1 MRELTQNQTDRQDFV
16 DGVIFD
22 CIRNVNP
29 TKKEIAWDIEMIG
42 DVRDEIE
49 YWLTERLK
57 LTIKQKFYPSIT
69 EKTE

>member
-16 DGVIFD
+16 DGAIFD
-22 CIRNVNP
+22 CIQRVNP
-29 TKKEIAWDIEMIG
+29 TAKEIAWDIEMIG

-57 LTIKQKFYPSIT
+57 LTTKQKFYPSIV
-69 EKTE
+69 EKTK